1 MKLWEINQRKCIENI
16 KMSNTVHKNIYVK
29 ITHILFNQKNKLLIT
44 IQFEIE
50 FKNQW
55 NLHSFVLYW
64 KLY

>member
-29 ITHILFNQKNKLLIT
+29 ITHILFNKKFLIT